1 MDATLLVELFC
12 EELPPKALKRLGEAF
27 AEGLHRGLAKREML
41 GPDSAARAFATPR
54 RLAASIDRV
63 KSASAP
69 RAVQVK
75 LMPAAVALDAA
86 GRPTAALLKKLEAAG
101 LSGTDVSKLQRRLD
115 GKAEMLFADAVG
127 DRHQVLGFDHFAI
140 DARVTGCDITAVPL
154 EDDSVDIAVLSLALM
169 GVNRDGYLAQTC
181 RILPVDGQ
189 LWLAETTNHLGTDET
204 RIR

>member
-12 EELPPKALKRLGEAF
+12 EELPPKALKRLGDAF

-41 GPDSAARAFATPR
+41 GADSAARAFATPR

-115 GKAEMLFADAVG
+115 GKAEMLFADATTP
-127 DRHQVLGFDHFAI
+127 A
-140 DARVTGCDITAVPL
+140 TP
-154 EDDSVDIAVLSLALM
+154 
-169 GVNRDGYLAQTC
+169 LAQALQGALDEA
-181 RILPVDGQ
+181 IAGLPIPKVMSYQLADG
-189 LWLAETTNHLGTDET
+189 ETTVQFVRPAHGLVALHGGEVVGVTALG
-204 RIR
+204 